1 MNRKAVTLDKSSY
14 VRPAQRWGFSC
25 WNIIVVEEEGE
36 WLQCNSWL
44 RGLYIPCNGKL
55 VSISFESWIFWKL
68 TRPKYLFNGGFQ
80 YGDGG
85 MTMWSLNIQNFSP
98 HYEKCKTV
106 LFSETVIMFFSSARV
121 ILGGPKT
128 RARTNLP
135 NQDSFPPCC
144 TCFLRDFC
152 NLVAPSWQNI
162 FLLEKYPS
170 LWSRGCSLSPKI
182 AECTIVQKARKLNS
196 LGWNVNWA

>member
-25 WNIIVVEEEGE
+25 WNIIWVEEEGE
-36 WLQCNSWL
+36 WLQCNSLLGL
-44 RGLYIPCNGKL
+44 RIPCNGKL

-85 MTMWSLNIQNFSP
+85 MTVWSLNIQNFSP

-106 LFSETVIMFFSSARV
+106 LFSETVIMFIQPESY
-121 ILGGPKT
+121 L
-128 RARTNLP
+128 RAQLFFKI
-135 NQDSFPPCC
+135 SM
-144 TCFLRDFC
+144 
-152 NLVAPSWQNI
+152 
-162 FLLEKYPS
+162 
-170 LWSRGCSLSPKI
+170 SLSCFSPYNMKI
-182 AECTIVQKARKLNS
+182 PQRSC
-196 LGWNVNWA
+196 